1 MKEVFY
7 YENQKLIEGIPCP
20 PCCRKFNRRNKRLAG
35 ILCAMVAVAVM
46 VATVPM
52 FTSYAG
58 TINVPLGG
66 STDKSGVTYSLDND
80 GNLTITGTGE
90 IENNAFAG
98 NSTITS
104 VEIGSGITA
113 IGNAAFVNCSCLTS
127 VTIPGSVTSIGDAAF
142 SVCSLLNSVTIGNGV
157 TSIGQ
162 AAFNNC
168 YALTSVTIPSS
179 VTTIDNAAFQ
189 GCTSLGTL
197 TFKGTSLTNSATN
210 TKFSYL
216 SNSTTVKIPNR
227 FTFNGEEITTGD
239 TGNSTTYFGQATVE
253 FYEPTPTTTTTTT
266 TKPTTTTA
274 TTAKPTTRTTTRRT
288 TTTARPTTTMTTTTA
303 KPTTT
308 TAAAIVTT
316 TTTTAPLE
324 TLDIEGEPRNGSNLL
339 GIIIVSIGGAVV
351 SVLLIFLVATGKMKG
366 ILTVIKTSI
375 NPSRSKQ

>member
-1 MKEVFY
+1 MS
-7 YENQKLIEGIPCP
+7 P

-35 ILCAMVAVAVM
+35 ILCAVVAVAVM

-52 FTSYAG
+52 FTSHAASD
-58 TINVPLGG
+58 G
-66 STDKSGVTYSLDND
+66 SCGENATYTLDDSGV
-80 GNLTITGTGE
+80 LTITGTGE
-90 IENNAFAG
+90 IRQYAFAG
-98 NSTITS
+98 RTAITS
-104 VEIGSGITA
+104 AEIGSGITG
-113 IGNAAFVNCSCLTS
+113 IGNNAFMNCSIMTS
-127 VTIPGSVTSIGDAAF
+127 VTIPGGVTTIGDAAFQSCSSLVSVNIPGSVTSIGNVAF
-142 SVCSLLNSVTIGNGV
+142 QGCGCLNSVTIENGV

-162 AAFNNC
+162 AAFYGC
-168 YALTSVTIPSS
+168 YKLTSVTIPSS
-179 VTTIDNAAFQ
+179 VTTIDNAAFMD
-189 GCTSLGTL
+189 CTSLGTL
-197 TFKGTSLTNSATN
+197 TFKGTSLTNSAA
-210 TKFSYL
+210 FSYL
-216 SNSTTVKIPNR
+216 SSNQTVKIPNG

-253 FYEPTPTTTTTTT
+253 FYDSTPTTTTTTT
-266 TKPTTTTA
+266 T
-274 TTAKPTTRTTTRRT
+274 TTAKPTTA
-288 TTTARPTTTMTTTTA
+288 TTATTA